1 MWFGYLLN
9 RKISEWYTWYKGPI
23 FASGCEKSEEMKF
36 FEKTI
41 PSHPLIT
48 RIHTRREWSR
58 GRNGYVLHYV
68 ETLDIA
74 PTLGLLDL
82 PGLISSFEENE
93 EIEVVVGVGRFHVA
107 PAHL

>member
-1 MWFGYLLN
+1 M
-9 RKISEWYTWYKGPI
+9 
-23 FASGCEKSEEMKF
+23 
-36 FEKTI
+36 
-41 PSHPLIT
+41 
-48 RIHTRREWSR
+48 
-58 GRNGYVLHYV
+58 LHYV